1 MKMTNFIIFRSK
13 KMPNLM
19 PRLIAMLWIV
29 ISTIVIDLF
38 TQDTDV
44 TIVLTIMN
52 MLVTFMIL
60 LIIRKKEDK
69 QRYENEKSS

>member
-1 MKMTNFIIFRSK
+1 
-13 KMPNLM
+13 MPNLM